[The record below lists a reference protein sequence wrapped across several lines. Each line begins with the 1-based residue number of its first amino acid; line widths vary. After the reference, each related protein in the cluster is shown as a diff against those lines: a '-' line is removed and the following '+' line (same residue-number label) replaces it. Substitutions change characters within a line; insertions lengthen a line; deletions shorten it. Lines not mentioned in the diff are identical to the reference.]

1 MIATGMREAPR
12 INYYYAKINYNT
24 MYSRASSMKNGTIA
38 RHEIGHALGIAH
50 SNGIMIRS
58 VSTNTNLAVD
68 KANNDILARIYGGE
82 NEKNPIVFLLTL
94 LLACAFLMI
103 NFVKEN
109 EKKQVAAEKITTT
122 STSLKKKL

>member
-1 MIATGMREAPR
+1 MREAPR

-38 RHEIGHALGIAH
+38 RHEIGMRSIAH

-68 KANNDILARIYGGE
+68 KANNDILARIYGW
-82 NEKNPIVFLLTL
+82 
-94 LLACAFLMI
+94 
-103 NFVKEN
+103 
-109 EKKQVAAEKITTT
+109 
-122 STSLKKKL
+122 

>member
-58 VSTNTNLAVD
+58 VSTNTNLAVE
-68 KANNDILARIYGGE
+68 KAHANKESANKNTMGFFFIFSPPIYS
-82 NEKNPIVFLLTL
+82 
-94 LLACAFLMI
+94 C
-103 NFVKEN
+103 
-109 EKKQVAAEKITTT
+109 
-122 STSLKKKL
+122 